1 MRKGIDAPLVPIIF
15 IVAGI
20 IGIILAW
27 LSYNPYNF
35 IFPVV
40 MVIVGILFIHTSL
53 IGKYRIIH
61 QVVESL
67 DILKNSKVLDLG
79 TGHGAVLL
87 EVAKKLK
94 QPGEV
99 IGIDIWKSTDQS
111 DNSQIATQQNI
122 EQAQIEQVAKVQTA
136 SMTKLPFSDN
146 EFDYVFASFAIH
158 NVKPKRQRELALSEA
173 LRVLKDNGQLI
184 IIDMEHIGEFQ
195 RYLIEQGCEI
205 NVRHPGINGIW
216 GCIPTRVINAKDI

>member
-27 LSYNPYNF
+27 LSHNPYNF

-40 MVIVGILFIHTSL
+40 MVIGAILFIHTSL

-67 DILKNSKVLDLG
+67 DIPKNSKVLDLG

-99 IGIDIWKSTDQS
+99 IGIDIWTTDQS

-122 EQAQIEQVAKVQTA
+122 DQSQIEKVAKVQTA
-136 SMTKLPFSDN
+136 SITQLPFSDN
-146 EFDYVFASFAIH
+146 EFDYIFASFPWKNIS
-158 NVKPKRQRELALSEA
+158 NKSMLLNMRK
-173 LRVLKDNGQLI
+173 K
-184 IIDMEHIGEFQ
+184 
-195 RYLIEQGCEI
+195 
-205 NVRHPGINGIW
+205 VR
-216 GCIPTRVINAKDI
+216 CQK